1 MKILQLCHKPPFP
14 AVDGGTIAMHNIAH
28 GLIGLGDQV
37 KVIAMATHKHP
48 VIESDL
54 FDQYREQTQFE
65 SVFVDTSI
73 SKWDAIKA
81 LISGKS
87 YHISRF
93 DTHQFAEK
101 LTQTLKED
109 SFDVIQM
116 ESIYLTPYIPVIR
129 AHSKAKIVV
138 RLHNIEHQ
146 IWERMIKNE
155 KNILKKIAL
164 SMTTR
169 LLKKYELSILNQVD
183 GFMAISDVD
192 YQYFR
197 KKYPSVSG
205 ITIPFGVDLDQYQ
218 YAPLEIDTPKKNLH
232 LFHIGSMN
240 WAPNIEGIEW
250 FLDRVW
256 PVLLTHFP
264 ELEFYI
270 AGRDIPEYFNQY
282 EIAHF
287 NVDGEVPD
295 AQEYMLFKDIMIVP
309 LLSGS
314 GVRIKIIE
322 GMALGKVI
330 ISTSIGAEG
339 LDVVDGE
346 DLFIADTPEQYV
358 GAIKQCMSSPEKMK
372 NMAKNARKYVESHH
386 HDVTIA
392 HEIIK
397 FYHSL

>member
-14 AVDGGTIAMHNIAH
+14 AVDGGTIAMNNIAH
-28 GLIGLGDQV
+28 GLIGLGHQV
-37 KVIAMATHKHP
+37 KVIAMATYKHP
-48 VIESDL
+48 VIESNL
-54 FDQYREQTQFE
+54 FEQYREKTQFE

-73 SKWDAIKA
+73 SKWGAIKA
-81 LISGKS
+81 LIFGKS

-93 DTHQFAEK
+93 DSHQFAEK

-155 KNILKKIAL
+155 KNLLKKIAL

-183 GFMAISDVD
+183 GFMAISNVD
-192 YQYFR
+192 CQYFR
-197 KKYPSVSG
+197 TIYPSVSG

-218 YAPLEIDTPKKNLH
+218 YTPMEIDTKKKNLQ

-240 WAPNIEGIEW
+240 WGPNIEGIEW
-250 FLDRVW
+250 FLDQVW
-256 PVLLTHFP
+256 PILLIHFP

-270 AGRDIPEYFNQY
+270 AGRDIPESFNRY
-282 EIAHF
+282 KVARFVI
-287 NVDGEVPD
+287 DGEVSD
-295 AQEYMLFKDIMIVP
+295 AQEYMLSKDIMIVP

-322 GMALGKVI
+322 GMALGKII

-339 LDVVDGE
+339 LEVVDGE
-346 DLFIADTPEQYV
+346 DLFIADTPEQYIE
-358 GAIKQCMSSPEKMK
+358 AIKLCMSSAEKMGK
-372 NMAKNARKYVESHH
+372 IAENARKYVKSNHH
-386 HDVTIA
+386 YITIA

>member
-73 SKWDAIKA
+73 SKWGAIKA

-93 DTHQFAEK
+93 NSPQFAKK

-116 ESIYLTPYIPVIR
+116 ESIYLTPYIPIIR
-129 AHSKAKIVV
+129 ANSKAKIVV

-155 KNILKKIAL
+155 RNFLKKIAL
-164 SMTTR
+164 SLTTR

-183 GFMAISDVD
+183 GFMAISEVD
-192 YQYFR
+192 YQYFCTI
-197 KKYPSVSG
+197 YPSVSG
-205 ITIPFGVDLDQYQ
+205 ITIPFGVDLDQYR
-218 YAPLEIDTPKKNLH
+218 YAPLEI
-232 LFHIGSMN
+232 
-240 WAPNIEGIEW
+240 NIFVQYILQ
-250 FLDRVW
+250 F
-256 PVLLTHFP
+256 PV
-264 ELEFYI
+264 
-270 AGRDIPEYFNQY
+270 
-282 EIAHF
+282 
-287 NVDGEVPD
+287 
-295 AQEYMLFKDIMIVP
+295 
-309 LLSGS
+309 
-314 GVRIKIIE
+314 
-322 GMALGKVI
+322 
-330 ISTSIGAEG
+330 
-339 LDVVDGE
+339 
-346 DLFIADTPEQYV
+346 
-358 GAIKQCMSSPEKMK
+358 
-372 NMAKNARKYVESHH
+372 
-386 HDVTIA
+386 
-392 HEIIK
+392 
-397 FYHSL
+397 

>member
-14 AVDGGTIAMHNIAH
+14 AVDGGTIAMNNIAH
-28 GLIGLGDQV
+28 GLIGLGHQV
-37 KVIAMATHKHP
+37 KVIAMATYKHP
-48 VIESDL
+48 IIESNL
-54 FDQYREQTQFE
+54 FEQYREITQFE

-73 SKWDAIKA
+73 SKWGAIMA
-81 LISGKS
+81 LISSKS

-93 DTHQFAEK
+93 NSPQFAEK
-101 LTQTLKED
+101 LTQILKES

-116 ESIYLTPYIPVIR
+116 ESIYLTPYIPIIR
-129 AHSKAKIVV
+129 ANSKARIVV

-146 IWERMIKNE
+146 IWERMINNE

-164 SMTTR
+164 SLTTR
-169 LLKKYELSILNQVD
+169 LLKKYELTILNQVD
-183 GFMAISDVD
+183 GFMAITNVD
-192 YQYFR
+192 YQYFHTI
-197 KKYPSVSG
+197 YPSVSG
-205 ITIPFGVDLDQYQ
+205 TTIPFGVDLDQYR
-218 YAPLEIDTPKKNLH
+218 YTPYEIDDEKKNLQ

-240 WAPNIEGIEW
+240 WAPNVEGIEW
-250 FLDRVW
+250 FLDQVW
-256 PVLLTHFP
+256 PVLLSHFP

-270 AGRDIPEYFNQY
+270 AGRDIPKYFNQY
-282 EIAHF
+282 KIPRF
-287 NVDGEVPD
+287 IIDGEVPD
-295 AQEYMLFKDIMIVP
+295 AQEYILSKDIMIVP

-322 GMALGKVI
+322 GMALGKII

-358 GAIKQCMSSPEKMK
+358 EAIKLCMSSMGKMK
-372 NMAKNARKYVESHH
+372 KIAKNARKYVELHH
-386 HDVTIA
+386 HDTTIA

-397 FYHSL
+397 FYNSL